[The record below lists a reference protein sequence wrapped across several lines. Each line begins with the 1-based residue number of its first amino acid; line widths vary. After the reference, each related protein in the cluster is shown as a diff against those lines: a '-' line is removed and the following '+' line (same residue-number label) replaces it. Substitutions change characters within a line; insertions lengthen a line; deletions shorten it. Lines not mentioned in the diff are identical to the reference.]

1 MYEQATIAPVNNAAF
16 ARMLHGLQD
25 LFAPLRAENFLKHVA
40 RAKMRVRDFET
51 ILQRGMFGA
60 DSQAYYTA
68 MAVSDRGLIREEYLS
83 LVERVAPELR
93 EKYMKI
99 YAYY

>member
-1 MYEQATIAPVNNAAF
+1 
-16 ARMLHGLQD
+16 
-25 LFAPLRAENFLKHVA
+25 
-40 RAKMRVRDFET
+40 
-51 ILQRGMFGA
+51 MFGA

-68 MAVSDRGLIREEYLS
+68 MAISDRGLIREEYLS